1 LVERA
6 RKFQKG
12 KKFYKYLAAES
23 EKTVDG
29 QVEAMM
35 VQASH

>member
-1 LVERA
+1 
-6 RKFQKG
+6 
-12 KKFYKYLAAES
+12 LAAES

-35 VQASH
+35 VQASHWLWHGRSQRL